1 MKSRLSVVS
10 EYSEGKT
17 FDEAVKNLFKNG
29 LMNGSYK
36 TGRVIDRDQAR
47 KFFRS
52 CYHEISRET
61 EVKYIVTEKYDEEYD
76 EWYVDYSEGIEIL
89 PCQKKL

>member
-1 MKSRLSVVS
+1 MKSRISVVI
-10 EYSEGKT
+10 EYSSGKT
-17 FDEAVKNLFKNG
+17 FDEAVTNLFKNG

-36 TGRVIDRDQAR
+36 TFRVIDRGQAR

-52 CYHEISRET
+52 CYHEIRRES

-76 EWYVDYSEGIEIL
+76 EWYVDYSEGIEVL